1 MRISDWSSDVCSS
14 DLGAGGHFRQ
24 SLEKQFEGDYRIE
37 FNLAPPL
44 LAKTN
49 KETGEP
55 RKIAFGPWMMTAFG
69 MLSRLKFLRGTPLDP
84 FGRTE
89 ERRTERRLIAEHEA
103 TVEALLAHLPAD
115 NKARAAEAAR
125 SPDHNPGL
133 GPVTPR
139 NLGKEKKKKEHE

>member
-69 MLSRLKFLRGTPLDP
+69 MLSRLKFLRVTPLDP

-89 ERRTERRLIAEHEA
+89 ERRTARPLLAEYEA
-103 TVEALLAHLPAD
+103 TVEELLSHQTAANQAAASAGAGRKSVGEGTRWYKRAHTS
-115 NKARAAEAAR
+115 R
-125 SPDHNPGL
+125 
-133 GPVTPR
+133 
-139 NLGKEKKKKEHE
+139 

>member
-89 ERRTERRLIAEHEA
+89 ERRTERRLIAEYEA
-103 TVEALLAHLPAD
+103 TVEELLSHLTAD
-115 NKARAAEAAR
+115 NQAAAVEVARIPDQIRGFGHVKLRNR
-125 SPDHNPGL
+125 SEGHTSELP
-133 GPVTPR
+133 
-139 NLGKEKKKKEHE
+139 